1 MTPNDKTKS
10 VNEQIADLLEDV
22 DNPDVSDEE
31 YEARRE
37 ELEKEKRE
45 ENVRNGYE

>member
-1 MTPNDKTKS
+1 MTPNDKKLDERIS
-10 VNEQIADLLEDV
+10 DLLEDA

-31 YEARRE
+31 YVRRRE

-45 ENVRNGYE
+45 ENEKNGYN

>member
-1 MTPNDKTKS
+1 MLDPNNKTLDER
-10 VNEQIADLLEDV
+10 VHDLLEDV

-31 YEARRE
+31 YERRRE

-45 ENVRNGYE
+45 ENERNGYN